1 MTYGLPKTLEINGIE
16 YAIRP
21 DFREV
26 LEVLEIMA
34 DVDLTQEERWY
45 LTLLF
50 FYPDFDMIP
59 YSDCEEAIKRCYWF
73 LNGGKTEEDTG
84 NHPRLMDWQQD
95 FPLIIAP
102 VNRIMGHDIR
112 GDEYV
117 HWWSFLAAYGE
128 IGECTWAQVV
138 HIRDAKARGRPLDKT
153 DQEWYRKNKKLVD
166 LDQKITTQEEEFLK
180 KWGCVNG

>member
-16 YAIRP
+16 YAIRS

-34 DVDLTQEERWY
+34 DVDLIQEERWY

-50 FYPDFDMIP
+50 FYPDFDMIS
-59 YSDCEEAIKRCYWF
+59 YSDYEEATKRCYWF

-153 DQEWYRKNKKLVD
+153 DQEWYRKNKNLVD

>member
-1 MTYGLPKTLEINGIE
+1 MTYGLPKVLEINGIE
-16 YAIRP
+16 YAIRS

-26 LEVLEIMA
+26 LEILEIMA
-34 DVDLTQEERWY
+34 DMDLTEEERWV

-50 FYPDFDMIP
+50 FYTDFDTIP
-59 YSDCEEAIKRCYWF
+59 YSDYEEATTKCYWF
-73 LNGGKTEEDTG
+73 LNGGKAETDAG
-84 NHPRLMDWQQD
+84 KQPRLMDWQQD

-112 GDEYV
+112 GDDYV

-138 HIRDAKARGRPLDKT
+138 HIRDAKARGKPLDKA
-153 DQEWYRKNKKLVD
+153 DKEWYRRNRELVD
-166 LDQKITTQEEEFLK
+166 LEQKVTAKEEEMLK

>member
-16 YAIRP
+16 YAIRS

-59 YSDCEEAIKRCYWF
+59 CSDYEEATQRCYWF

-84 NHPRLMDWQQD
+84 KHPRLMDWQQD